1 MNPNMNRVSPK
12 KKPINMLIYS
22 KPRISLQNFV
32 ASNDWRKNIEY
43 NFAGVNGWRKD
54 VKDLKI

>member
-1 MNPNMNRVSPK
+1 
-12 KKPINMLIYS
+12 MLIYS